1 MAPCDN
7 QGQTGIGPGSPSP
20 RGFTLVEVLVV
31 VTIIVILIGILLP
44 ALSASRASTR
54 KAATTSLMSGVSA
67 AIQQF
72 RVERDRQPGY
82 FTQQQMGQQA
92 NETVG
97 LTQMENAILELA
109 GGTLAEFPSG
119 NRDNLIVITLTSQPG
134 DSVIVDLTKIGASDG
149 PGYLSLGADVLR
161 AVEGQYHGA
170 AGGGDQGTGG
180 NQAPNIAR
188 MPDIVDPFNM
198 PLMLWTKNTL
208 AGSNPDFARMNA
220 DGGRALFY
228 WSSNAGY
235 LRAIQL
241 GRDKRD
247 QAHFS
252 VLGRRPAGGFNPGY
266 PQASNTDIVS
276 SMQALLGHPD
286 LPKPTNSG
294 SADDPDLEPSAPLAD
309 AVLHSAGVDGYF
321 LGNDARRLR
330 NQALLRANYQRNGS
344 VPARSKPIDRFD
356 DITVP
361 AG

>member
-1 MAPCDN
+1 MAPRID
-7 QGQTGIGPGSPSP
+7 QARTGIGPGSPRD

-54 KAATTSLMSGVSA
+54 KAAATSLMSGVSA
-67 AIQQF
+67 SIQQF

-82 FTQQQMGQQA
+82 FTQQQMGKQA
-92 NETVG
+92 NETSG

-109 GGTLAEFPSG
+109 GGTLTELPSG
-119 NRDNLIVITLTSQPG
+119 NRDNVIVISITNQPG
-134 DSVIVDLTKIGASDG
+134 DSVIVDLTKVGASDG

-161 AVEGQYHGA
+161 AVDGQYHGA
-170 AGGGDQGTGG
+170 AGGGNQGTG
-180 NQAPNIAR
+180 ADTPPSIAR
-188 MPDIVDPFNM
+188 MPDIVDQFNM

-208 AGSNPDFARMNA
+208 AGSNPDFSRMNA
-220 DGGRALFY
+220 DDGRALFY
-228 WSSNAGY
+228 WATNAGY
-235 LRAIQL
+235 LRAVQL

-266 PQASNTDIVS
+266 PQSSNADIIR

-286 LPKPTNSG
+286 LPRSAPSG
-294 SADDPDLEPSAPLAD
+294 NDDGQNIEPSAPLAD

-330 NQALLRANYQRNGS
+330 NQALLRANYQRTGN

-356 DITVP
+356 DIIVP